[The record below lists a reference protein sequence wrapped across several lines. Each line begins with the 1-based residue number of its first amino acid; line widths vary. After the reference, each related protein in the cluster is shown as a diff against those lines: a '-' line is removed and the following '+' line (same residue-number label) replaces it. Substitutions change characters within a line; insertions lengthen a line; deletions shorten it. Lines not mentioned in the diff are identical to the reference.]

1 MNGADISVS
10 RCTRASRSMPWAVGI
25 SKTLRPC
32 LIGSA
37 DPDAE
42 GARGGGGGSG
52 NDSESSM
59 SAGEDE

>member
-1 MNGADISVS
+1 
-10 RCTRASRSMPWAVGI
+10 MPWAVGI

-42 GARGGGGGSG
+42 GARGGGDGSG
-52 NDSESSM
+52 DDSESSV
-59 SAGEDE
+59 SAGDEDE